1 MEAGMAVLTLQKS
14 EYVLEAKL
22 KGPADGLC
30 MRGEEEK
37 EIKENPQDLTSA
49 TEWIKRPLT
58 RI

>member
-1 MEAGMAVLTLQKS
+1 MAVLTLQKS
-14 EYVLEAKL
+14 EYILEVKL
-22 KGPADGLC
+22 KGLADGLC